1 MILVTGGTGFLGQ
14 WVVRRLLECT
24 EGPIRCLVRPG
35 PSPSV
40 LRKLAAQWPAR
51 TVELHPAS
59 LPAPAAAL
67 AAALD
72 GVRVVVHIAAGK
84 QGSAPALVANTVVG
98 SEALLQA
105 AVRAR
110 VERFVLVGSL
120 GVHDTA
126 SLPRGAVVNE
136 DTALDPHPELR
147 DPYTYSKHRQETLAR
162 EYVLN
167 HGLPL
172 VVVRPGVIIGPSAEI
187 LVTRV
192 GLQIFGL
199 LLHLGGAN
207 RLPFTYV
214 SNCADALVL
223 AATRASLGSDTFNV
237 VDDDLPTSRQIVRA
251 YQSRVGRVRSIPLPR
266 IALGPIARLNAW
278 VHRRTQGQI
287 PVVFS
292 EYDAKTIW
300 KNLKFSNERAK
311 SLLGWIPEIPM
322 KAALEATFQSL
333 IESRKLRTGSAP

>member
-1 MILVTGGTGFLGQ
+1 MILVTGGNGFLGQ
-14 WVVRRLLECT
+14 WDVRKLLERT
-24 EGPIRCLVRPG
+24 QASIRCLVRP
-35 PSPSV
+35 SPASPAV
-40 LRKLAAQWPAR
+40 SGVVAQWPGR
-51 TVELHPAS
+51 KIELHPAS

-98 SEALLQA
+98 SEALFQA

-126 SLPRGAVVNE
+126 SLPGGAMVDE
-136 DTALDPHPELR
+136 DTPLDPHPEWR
-147 DPYTYSKHRQETLAR
+147 DPYTFSKHRQETLAR
-162 EYVLN
+162 EYALN

-192 GLQIFGL
+192 GLRMFGM

-214 SNCADALVL
+214 SNCADALVD
-223 AATRASLGSDTFNV
+223 AATRTSLGSDTFNV

-251 YQSRVGRVRSIPLPR
+251 YRSKVRRVRSIFLPR
-266 IALGPIARLNAW
+266 MALGPVARMNAW
-278 VHRRTQGQI
+278 ANRRTQGQI
-287 PVVFS
+287 PIVFS
-292 EYDAKTIW
+292 EYDARTIW
-300 KNLKFSNERAK
+300 KNLSFSNERAK
-311 SLLGWIPEIPM
+311 SLLGWIPAVPM
-322 KAALEATFQSL
+322 RAALEATFQSHA
-333 IESRKLRTGSAP
+333 SD

>member
-14 WVVRRLLECT
+14 WVVRRLLERT
-24 EGPIRCLVRPG
+24 RAQIRCLVRPG
-35 PSPSV
+35 PSPSA
-40 LRKLAAQWPAR
+40 LRKLVAQWPAR
-51 TVELHPAS
+51 NVDLHPAS

-67 AAALD
+67 TAALD
-72 GVRVVVHIAAGK
+72 GIRVVVHIAAGK

-98 SEALLQA
+98 SEALFQA

-126 SLPRGAVVNE
+126 SLPRGTIVNE
-136 DTALDPHPELR
+136 DTPLDPHPELR
-147 DPYTYSKHRQETLAR
+147 DAYTFSKHRQETLAR
-162 EYVLN
+162 EYALN

-192 GLQIFGL
+192 GLNMFGL

-251 YQSRVGRVRSIPLPR
+251 YRSKVGPIPSIPLPR
-266 IALGPIARLNAW
+266 IALGPTARLNAW

-292 EYDAKTIW
+292 EYDARTIW

-333 IESRKLRTGSAP
+333 AESRKFPSGSPR

>member
-1 MILVTGGTGFLGQ
+1 MILVTGGSGFLGH
-14 WVVRRLLECT
+14 WVVGRLLEHT
-24 EGPIRCLVRPG
+24 QEPIRCLVRPG
-35 PSPSV
+35 PVPAALS
-40 LRKLAAQWPAR
+40 RLAAQWPGR
-51 TVELHPAS
+51 KLDLHPAS
-59 LPAPAAAL
+59 LPAPVAAL

-72 GVRVVVHIAAGK
+72 GVRVVLHIAAGK

-98 SEALLQA
+98 SEALFQA
-105 AVRAR
+105 AVRAQ

-126 SLPRGAVVNE
+126 SLPLGAVVNE
-136 DTALDPHPELR
+136 DTPLDPHPEWR
-147 DPYTYSKHRQETLAR
+147 DPYTFSKHRQEILAR
-162 EYVLN
+162 EYALS

-192 GLQIFGL
+192 GLQMFGL

-223 AATRASLGSDTFNV
+223 AATRASLASDTFNV
-237 VDDDLPTSRQIVRA
+237 IDDDLPASRQIVRA
-251 YQSRVGRVRSIPLPR
+251 YRSKVRRVRSIPVPR
-266 IALGPIARLNAW
+266 MALGPIARLNAW
-278 VHRRTQGQI
+278 ANRRTQGQI

-292 EYDAKTIW
+292 EYDARTIW

-311 SLLGWIPEIPM
+311 SLLGWTPAVPM
-322 KAALEATFQSL
+322 QAALEATFQSL
-333 IESRKLRTGSAP
+333 AGAHGASRARA

>member
-1 MILVTGGTGFLGQ
+1 MILVTGGSGFLGQ
-14 WVVRRLLECT
+14 WVVRRLLERT
-24 EGPIRCLVRPG
+24 QESIRCLVRSGPG
-35 PSPSV
+35 TLV
-40 LRKLAAQWPAR
+40 VTRLAAQWPGR
-51 TVELHPAS
+51 KIEPHPAS
-59 LPAPAAAL
+59 LPAPAEAL

-72 GVRVVVHIAAGK
+72 GVRIVVHIAAGK

-98 SEALLQA
+98 SEALFQA
-105 AVRAR
+105 AVRAK

-126 SLPRGAVVNE
+126 SLQRGAVVDE
-136 DTALDPHPELR
+136 HTPLDPHPEMR
-147 DPYTYSKHRQETLAR
+147 DPYTFSKHRQETLAR

-192 GLQIFGL
+192 GLQMFGL
-199 LLHLGGAN
+199 LLHLGGGN

-223 AATRASLGSDTFNV
+223 AATRPSLGGDTFNI

-251 YQSRVGRVRSIPLPR
+251 YRSKVRRIPSIPLPR

-300 KNLKFSNERAK
+300 KNLRFSNERAK

-322 KAALEATFQSL
+322 QTALEATFQSL
-333 IESRKLRTGSAP
+333 VESGKSKKGSPR

>member
-1 MILVTGGTGFLGQ
+1 MILVTGGSGFLGQ
-14 WVVRRLLECT
+14 WVVRRLLERT
-24 EGPIRCLVRPG
+24 QTSIRCLVRPG
-35 PSPSV
+35 PRPPALSG
-40 LRKLAAQWPAR
+40 LAAQWPGR
-51 TVELHPAS
+51 KIELHPAS
-59 LPAPAAAL
+59 LPAPAAVL

-72 GVRVVVHIAAGK
+72 GIRVVVHIAAGK

-98 SEALLQA
+98 SEALFQA

-126 SLPRGAVVNE
+126 SLPRGAVVDE
-136 DTALDPHPELR
+136 DTPLDPHPEWR
-147 DPYTYSKHRQETLAR
+147 DPYTFSKHRQETLAR
-162 EYVLN
+162 EYALN
-167 HGLPL
+167 DGLPL

-192 GLQIFGL
+192 GLRMFGL

-223 AATRASLGSDTFNV
+223 AATRTSLGSDTFNV
-237 VDDDLPTSRQIVRA
+237 VDDDLPTSKQIVVA
-251 YQSRVGRVRSIPLPR
+251 YRSKVRRVRSIFLPR
-266 IALGPIARLNAW
+266 IALGPIARMNAW
-278 VHRRTQGQI
+278 ANRRTQGQI

-292 EYDAKTIW
+292 EYDARTIW
-300 KNLKFSNERAK
+300 KGLRFSNERAK
-311 SLLGWIPEIPM
+311 SLLGWIPAVPM
-322 KAALEATFQSL
+322 RAALEATFQSL
-333 IESRKLRTGSAP
+333 ASG